1 MRVKGR
7 SAVRVRSVM
16 KMPACVLAFLLC
28 PGGPAG
34 AEDAKIAYPSEA
46 PIEQYRIANASEEIE
61 LARSAAPDSI
71 SGNATILVLGAHG
84 YDTAIQGKNGFVCL
98 VERSWANEFQDGEF
112 WNPKIRT
119 PNCFNAAA
127 VSSVLPSYFK
137 RTEWAMAGVSKADM
151 IDRYKAE
158 LSTKGA
164 SSPEPGAMSYMM
176 SKRTYINDGTGHWH
190 PHVMFFLARVDA
202 AAWGANAKG
211 SPIFGGQAA
220 EDPFTTFYVIVPAW
234 SDGTPA
240 AMKMP

>member
-1 MRVKGR
+1 MRMKGPSVMRGRLAMRV
-7 SAVRVRSVM
+7 
-16 KMPACVLAFLLC
+16 PAWVLAFLLH

-46 PIEQYRIANASEEIE
+46 PVEQYRIANASEEIE
-61 LARSAAPDSI
+61 LARSAAPASI
-71 SGNATILVLGAHG
+71 SGDATILVLGIHG
-84 YDTAIQGKNGFVCL
+84 YDTAIKGKNGFVCL
-98 VERSWANEFQDGEF
+98 VERSWANEFQDAEF
-112 WNPKIRT
+112 WNPKILT

-127 VSSVLPSYFK
+127 VNSVLPSYFK

-158 LSTKGA
+158 LSKKA

-202 AAWGANAKG
+202 AAWGANSKG

-220 EDPFTTFYVIVPAW
+220 EDAFTTFFVIVPTW